1 MKKFAVTS
9 SNFYRT
15 SQEAPNNIYQKESGS
30 GSLQA
35 RQQQQQSQN
44 PALNYYK
51 QYGINLNGQAA
62 VQASGSRDP
71 RDSNSSMNI
80 QSNQIRTGPKNAA
93 STFQNPHN
101 VYANNTAYGYRDQN
115 RQSSMNNNHQKGTI
129 FGSGG
134 VDPAR
139 NAYND

>member
-15 SQEAPNNIYQKESGS
+15 SQEAPNNVYAKEQGS

-51 QYGINLNGQAA
+51 QYGINLSGQAA

-71 RDSNSSMNI
+71 RDSNTSMNI
-80 QSNQIRTGPKNAA
+80 QSNQIRTGSKNAA
-93 STFQNPHN
+93 GSFQNPHN

-115 RQSSMNNNHQKGTI
+115 RQSSMNNNNH
-129 FGSGG
+129 
-134 VDPAR
+134 
-139 NAYND
+139 